1 MSTRWAPLTGVAAV
15 VGIVVAFIIGGSTP
29 DTQGPDDKIT
39 AYFASSSHQTQQIV
53 ALLIFVVAMM
63 LLVAFFAVLRERTG
77 GSVLIVSA
85 GTASIVLMF
94 LAVVTFTGP
103 ALAAND
109 TSRFQLDPNTYRLI
123 DDMGYAFWVGGIMVG
138 AIVVWATSLASAA
151 VLPVWFTRAGLVV
164 GVIML
169 FAVFWFP
176 GLLYGLWIIV
186 ASVLLARE
194 PRVSAA
200 AIPQPA

>member
-1 MSTRWAPLTGVAAV
+1 MSTRWAPLAGVAGV
-15 VGIVVAFIIGGSTP
+15 VGIVVAFMIGGSTP
-29 DTQGPDDKIT
+29 DTQGPDAKIT
-39 AYFASSSHQTQQIV
+39 AYFTSSSHQTQQIA

-63 LLVAFFAVLRERTG
+63 LLIAFFAVLRERTG

-94 LAVVTFTGP
+94 LAVASFAGP

-109 TSRFQLDPNTYRLI
+109 TSRFHLDPNTYRLI
-123 DDMGYAFWVGGIMVG
+123 NDMGYAFWVGGIMVA
-138 AIVVWATSLASAA
+138 AIVVWATSLAAA
-151 VLPVWFTRAGLVV
+151 STLPVWFTRAGYVV

-176 GLLYGLWIIV
+176 GLLYGLWVIV
-186 ASVLLARE
+186 ASVLLVRE

-200 AIPQPA
+200 AVPQPA